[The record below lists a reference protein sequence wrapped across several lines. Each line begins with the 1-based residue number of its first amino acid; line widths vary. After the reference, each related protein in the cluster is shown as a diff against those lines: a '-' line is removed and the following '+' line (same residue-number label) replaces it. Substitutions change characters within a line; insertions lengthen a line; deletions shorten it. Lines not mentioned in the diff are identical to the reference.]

1 MQEMQEMGFR
11 SLGWEDP
18 LEDEM
23 APHSVFLP
31 GKFHGHVLTCCNPMD
46 CSLPG
51 SSVHGILQARILE
64 WVAMPSSRGSSYPGI
79 KPKSLTSPASAGR
92 FFSISTTWEA
102 LLIRFRCENSV
113 IDFFSHKDRPHQRH
127 PYLRPIL
134 KYLPGLGN

>member
-1 MQEMQEMGFR
+1 
-11 SLGWEDP
+11 
-18 LEDEM
+18 
-23 APHSVFLP
+23 
-31 GKFHGHVLTCCNPMD
+31 MD

-64 WVAMPSSRGSSYPGI
+64 WVAMPSSRESSYPGI

-92 FFSISTTWEA
+92 FFSISATWEA